1 MPVEE
6 GLAACISRRL
16 GEKDVN
22 SRNKAMPGKVDVQS
36 VRQSL
41 TTGDRQGIEKGEPE
55 ARSQLGIRP
64 ESLRR
69 TEAVLCPPGLY
80 PILK

>member
-22 SRNKAMPGKVDVQS
+22 SRNKAMPGKVDVRS
-36 VRQSL
+36 VRQSIK
-41 TTGDRQGIEKGEPE
+41 TGDYQGLEKGELE
-55 ARSQLGIRP
+55 ARSQL
-64 ESLRR
+64 
-69 TEAVLCPPGLY
+69 A
-80 PILK
+80 